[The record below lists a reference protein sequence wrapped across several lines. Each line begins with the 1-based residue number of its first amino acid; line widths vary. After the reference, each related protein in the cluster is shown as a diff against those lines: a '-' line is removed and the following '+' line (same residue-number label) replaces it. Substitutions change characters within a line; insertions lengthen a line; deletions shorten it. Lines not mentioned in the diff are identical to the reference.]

1 MEDFNAL
8 AVALGAGIADVR
20 ACLIL
25 SGDGLVLGAHPATAE
40 VDARP
45 ARIKLAAIGEPE
57 RGFLQFGT
65 EVWCYV
71 RRGPYAALT
80 VSGTAARPGLV
91 MDQMEQVLLAAEE
104 SRVHRDSLRADAATA
119 APAVPTT
126 RPRTPLH
133 PDPRPIEEPVVV
145 RADPVPAAEVRPAP
159 APVAEAPAPVPA
171 TDMST
176 AAAFADLLA
185 TPQAAPPAVAPEL
198 AVDPRPRL
206 APPEPEPSAAPAASA
221 PTASDAARP
230 APRAPAS
237 GEPDEPGEV
246 DRFSLAR
253 EFSRLL
259 QDDPDPADG

>member
-71 RRGPYAALT
+71 RRGPYAALA
-80 VSGTAARPGLV
+80 VSGTAVRPGLV

-104 SRVHRDSLRADAATA
+104 SRVHRESLRTDVAAA
-119 APAVPTT
+119 APPTPTT

-133 PDPRPIEEPVVV
+133 PEPRPIEEPVVV
-145 RADPVPAAEVRPAP
+145 HADPVPV
-159 APVAEAPAPVPA
+159 
-171 TDMST
+171 TDTST
-176 AAAFADLLA
+176 ATAFADLLA
-185 TPQAAPPAVAPEL
+185 SPQAAPPSV
-198 AVDPRPRL
+198 V
-206 APPEPEPSAAPAASA
+206 PEPAPDRVADLVRPDPAPTAAPAPA
-221 PTASDAARP
+221 PAEAPAQAPEPARP
-230 APRAPAS
+230 ASRKPAAT
-237 GEPDEPGEV
+237 EPEEPGEV

>member
-40 VDARP
+40 ADARP

-80 VSGTAARPGLV
+80 VSGTAARPGIV

-104 SRVHRDSLRADAATA
+104 SRAHRESLRADAATA
-119 APAVPTT
+119 APPVPTT

-145 RADPVPAAEVRPAP
+145 RADPVPAAEAR
-159 APVAEAPAPVPA
+159 PAPVPA
-171 TDMST
+171 ADMST

-185 TPQAAPPAVAPEL
+185 APQSAPPTAAPEL
-198 AVDPRPRL
+198 AAEPGPSLVPPD
-206 APPEPEPSAAPAASA
+206 PEPAAAPAAASPVA
-221 PTASDAARP
+221 PEPSRP
-230 APRAPAS
+230 ASRAPAS

>member
-65 EVWCYV
+65 EIWCYV
-71 RRGPYAALT
+71 RRGPYAALA

-104 SRVHRDSLRADAATA
+104 SRSHRESLRADAATA
-119 APAVPTT
+119 APPVPTT

-133 PDPRPIEEPVVV
+133 PEPRPIEEPVVV
-145 RADPVPAAEVRPAP
+145 RAE
-159 APVAEAPAPVPA
+159 PVPA

-185 TPQAAPPAVAPEL
+185 APQTAPFAPPPDLGPDPAVQLDPAPSASPPVAPSAPAEPSPP
-198 AVDPRPRL
+198 ASRRP
-206 APPEPEPSAAPAASA
+206 AAAEPE
-221 PTASDAARP
+221 
-230 APRAPAS
+230 
-237 GEPDEPGEV
+237 EPGEV

>member
-25 SGDGLVLGAHPATAE
+25 SSDGLVLGAHPATAE

-71 RRGPYAALT
+71 RRGPYAALAVT
-80 VSGTAARPGLV
+80 GTAIRPGLV

-104 SRVHRDSLRADAATA
+104 SRAHREGLRMDAAAA
-119 APAVPTT
+119 APAPTSK
-126 RPRTPLH
+126 PRTPLH
-133 PDPRPIEEPVVV
+133 PEPRGVEEPVIL
-145 RADPVPAAEVRPAP
+145 RAEPVPVVERAAAAPADLRPAEPAAPGPPPAGAAEPEPVATEASTPPETPAP
-159 APVAEAPAPVPA
+159 APAGRSWSEAEEGG
-171 TDMST
+171 D
-176 AAAFADLLA
+176 
-185 TPQAAPPAVAPEL
+185 
-198 AVDPRPRL
+198 
-206 APPEPEPSAAPAASA
+206 
-221 PTASDAARP
+221 
-230 APRAPAS
+230 
-237 GEPDEPGEV
+237 V

-259 QDDPDPADG
+259 QDDQDPADG

>member
-71 RRGPYAALT
+71 RRGPYAALA

-104 SRVHRDSLRADAATA
+104 SRAHRESVRADAATA
-119 APAVPTT
+119 APPVPTT

-133 PDPRPIEEPVVV
+133 PEPRPIEEPVVL
-145 RADPVPAAEVRPAP
+145 RAE
-159 APVAEAPAPVPA
+159 PVPA

-185 TPQAAPPAVAPEL
+185 APQVPP
-198 AVDPRPRL
+198 
-206 APPEPEPSAAPAASA
+206 PSAAPDLAPAPAVSLGATDPVAAAA
-221 PTASDAARP
+221 PSVAPAAAAEPSPPASRRP
-230 APRAPAS
+230 APA
-237 GEPDEPGEV
+237 EPEEPGEV

-259 QDDPDPADG
+259 QDDQDPADG

>member
-57 RGFLQFGT
+57 RGFLQFGA

-104 SRVHRDSLRADAATA
+104 SRAHRESVRADAAAA
-119 APAVPTT
+119 APPVPTT

-133 PDPRPIEEPVVV
+133 PEPKPIEEPVVV
-145 RADPVPAAEVRPAP
+145 RADPVPSAEVRPGPARAP
-159 APVAEAPAPVPA
+159 
-171 TDMST
+171 DMST

-185 TPQAAPPAVAPEL
+185 APQPAPPTRAPDPVADLGPSFVQPDPTPSVPPSTAPATVAEPAPPAARGPT
-198 AVDPRPRL
+198 AV
-206 APPEPEPSAAPAASA
+206 EPEDP
-221 PTASDAARP
+221 
-230 APRAPAS
+230 
-237 GEPDEPGEV
+237 EEV

-259 QDDPDPADG
+259 QDDQDPADG